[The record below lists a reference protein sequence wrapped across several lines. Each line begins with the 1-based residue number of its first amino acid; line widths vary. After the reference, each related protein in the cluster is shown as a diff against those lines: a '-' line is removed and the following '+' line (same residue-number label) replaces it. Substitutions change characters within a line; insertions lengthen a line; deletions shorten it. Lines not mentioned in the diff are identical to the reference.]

1 MNVARKEE
9 LMKKLFLILI
19 AVTFSFQMFSAAV
32 LAKTTP
38 AQIAARQAA
47 RVQINALNHLL
58 HHTKD
63 PTQREQIIA
72 QIKLIKLSAWS

>member
-1 MNVARKEE
+1 
-9 LMKKLFLILI
+9 MKKLFLILI

-38 AQIAARQAA
+38 AQLAARRAGH
-47 RVQINALNHLL
+47 VQINALNQLL

-63 PTQREQIIA
+63 PVLRAQIIA
-72 QIKLIKLSAWS
+72 QIKLIKISAWS